1 MNKVLEDGHSE
12 TNATMD
18 LVLFED
24 TRKHVARILRIFR
37 NGGGHLWIQC
47 GSNFHSSTY
56 SLNDL
61 KEDSKM

>member
-1 MNKVLEDGHSE
+1 MNKVLEDGLSE

-24 TRKHVARILRIFR
+24 TRKHVAMIVRIFR
-37 NGGGHLWIQC
+37 NGSGHLWIQC